1 MNTPKRSL
9 LYVTRKRSRTLLL
22 FVILLV
28 VSTLV
33 LSGLS
38 IMDAAGDS
46 SAELRESTGASFTV
60 QGKMDETAK
69 SQVGNNTYEYKQSY
83 LTNDLIQEI
92 AAVDG
97 IKDYNTETY
106 TVLALKDKNE
116 DYLETIVHTNWYDD
130 PTLKYG
136 AFVKGITDTSYSSF
150 FASNKFQLTSGR
162 HITKDDKYTIL
173 MSNDLATKLNYKIG
187 DKLFLTVSEFLMTYN
202 QDNSNINT
210 DNTLKNIEVEIIG
223 LFNILEEQSDN
234 STLAQYELYE
244 NYIYADMTSYQEVCS
259 GWPEVAEEIKQ
270 GYASVDFFVTDPE
283 QLGNIMAEV
292 ADISSINWNNF
303 TLTANDEVYQAAGSS
318 MSNVEKLI
326 MTMIVVVVVI
336 AVAIIT
342 LILSM
347 WVRSRMRETGI
358 LMSTGIS
365 KYKIVAQ
372 YVLETILI
380 AVFAF
385 ALSYFTSN
393 AVAGNLGHI
402 IDSTIAARDVRVATS
417 NFFLVCCAGIAVIL
431 AAIGISSIP
440 VMRMK
445 PREIL
450 SKMS

>member
-9 LYVTRKRSRTLLL
+9 LYVIRKRSRTLLL

-83 LTNDLIQEI
+83 LSDDMIQKI

-97 IKDYNTETY
+97 IKDFNSETY
-106 TVLALKDKNE
+106 SVLALKNQSG
-116 DYLETIVHTNWYDD
+116 DYLETIVYTNWYDD

-136 AFVKGITDTSYSSF
+136 ALVKGITDSSYSSLF
-150 FASNKFQLTSGR
+150 SLNNFQLVEGR

-173 MSNDLATKLNYKIG
+173 MSKELAEKLNYKVG
-187 DKLFLTVSEFLMTYN
+187 DKINLSTSEYLMNYN
-202 QDNSNINT
+202 QDSASVNNE
-210 DNTLKNIEVEIIG
+210 NTLTNAEVEIIG
-223 LFNILEEQSDN
+223 LFNISGEQSDRT
-234 STLAQYELYE
+234 TLAQYELYE
-244 NYIYADMTSYQEVCS
+244 NYIYADMTSYKEACS
-259 GWPEVAEEIKQ
+259 GWPEVAQELNQ
-270 GYASVDFFVTDPE
+270 GYASVDFLVTDPA
-283 QLGNIMAEV
+283 QLSNIMSEV
-292 ADISSINWNNF
+292 SNISSINWDNF
-303 TLTANDEVYQAAGSS
+303 TLTANDEVYQASSSS
-318 MSNVEKLI
+318 MSNIEKLI
-326 MTMIVVVVVI
+326 TTMIVVVVIIAAVI
-336 AVAIIT
+336 VT

-347 WVRSRMRETGI
+347 WVRSRVRETGI
-358 LMSTGIS
+358 LMSTGIA

-372 YVLETILI
+372 FVLETVLI

-385 ALSYFTSN
+385 TISYFTSN
-393 AVAGNLGHI
+393 AIAGNLGHI
-402 IDSTIAARDVRVATS
+402 IDSTIAAGDVQVAMS
-417 NFFLVCCAGIAVIL
+417 RFILVCCAGIAVIL

>member
-9 LYVTRKRSRTLLL
+9 LYIIRKRSRTLLL

-46 SAELRESTGASFTV
+46 SAELRESTGTSFTV
-60 QGKMDETAK
+60 QGKMDETVK
-69 SQVGNNTYEYKQSY
+69 NQVGNNTYEYKQSY
-83 LTNDLIQEI
+83 LTDDMIQEI
-92 AAVDG
+92 AEVDG

-106 TVLALKDKNE
+106 SVLALKDKNG
-116 DYLETIVHTNWYDD
+116 DYLETIVHTSWYDD

-136 AFVKGITDTSYSSF
+136 ALVKGITDTSYSSF
-150 FASNKFQLTSGR
+150 FTSNKFQLTSGR

-187 DKLFLTVSEFLMTYN
+187 DKLFLTVSEFLMNYN

-210 DNTLKNIEVEIIG
+210 GDTLKNVEVEIIG
-223 LFNILEEQSDN
+223 LFNILEEQSDSN
-234 STLAQYELYE
+234 TLAQYELYE
-244 NYIYADMTSYQEVCS
+244 NYIYADMESYNEACS

-270 GYASVDFFVTDPE
+270 GYASVDFFLSDPA
-283 QLGNIMAEV
+283 QLDSVMSEV
-292 ADISSINWNNF
+292 SNISSIDWNNF
-303 TLTANDEVYQAAGSS
+303 NLIANDEVYQASAGS

-326 MTMIVVVVVI
+326 TTMIVVVVVI
-336 AVAIIT
+336 AAAIIT

-347 WVRSRMRETGI
+347 WVRSRVRETGI

-372 YVLETILI
+372 YVLETISI

-402 IDSTIAARDVRVATS
+402 IDSTIAAGDVRVATG
-417 NFFLVCCAGIAVIL
+417 NFILVCCAGIAVIL

-440 VMRMK
+440 VMRLK